1 MVGELVTHR
10 HLNSTEWTLAAIDS
24 LLERGDLPDWR
35 ELFAAVRRDEALAGR
50 VMHIA
55 RVRRAESGGA
65 SELAEHLVGVAWPN
79 IGEQSSTPQSP

>member
-35 ELFAAVRRDEALAGR
+35 ELFAAVGRDEALAGR
-50 VMHIA
+50 VMQMA
-55 RVRRAESGGA
+55 QVRRGESGGA
-65 SELAEHLVGVAWPN
+65 SELAEHLLGVAWPN
-79 IGEQSSTPQSP
+79 LREQSATPLSP